1 MERVTTMWEDAA
13 TTDFLG
19 VKVYTFGL
27 YAALGLA
34 LALIALWIL
43 LRRAK
48 WPKGAAAL
56 TGALAKICGFIVSR
70 LFFCFM
76 DQGLGGPVPLRGV
89 LLVTGGG
96 YSMMGAL
103 IGACIGA
110 IAAAKIMKRPPA
122 ALLDMLAPAFLLFV
136 ACERLG
142 EGCIED
148 FGISRPLVSDL
159 LKGSFIAIEGDYDW
173 VLATYLIEA
182 FVALVLALVLLWD
195 VNKKG
200 RRAGNTFLLF
210 LLLFGA
216 SQVILE
222 SLRFDQHMH
231 LSFVG
236 LQQVIAMLL
245 LAAGVTVLALRRM
258 KDKPGMA
265 IAALIL
271 LPVAAGVGVGLEFA
285 IDRTTVNRFLL
296 YAVFILVIAA
306 PAALGVML
314 RKEG

>member
-1 MERVTTMWEDAA
+1 MWEDAVI
-13 TTDFLG
+13 TNVLG
-19 VKVYTFGL
+19 LEVYTFGL
-27 YAALGLA
+27 YAALGCA
-34 LALIALWIL
+34 VAMIALGIL

-56 TGALAKICGFIVSR
+56 TGVLAIGCGFIVSR

-103 IGACIGA
+103 IGACVGA
-110 IAAAKIMKRPPA
+110 IAAAKIMKRSPA
-122 ALLDMLAPAFLLFV
+122 ALLDLLAPAFLLFV

-142 EGCIED
+142 EGCIDD
-148 FGISRPLVSDL
+148 FGISRPLVGDL
-159 LKGSFIAIEGDYDW
+159 LKGSFLAIEGDYDW

-182 FVALVLALVLLWD
+182 CAALALALVLLWD
-195 VNKKG
+195 GSKKD

-231 LSFVG
+231 ISFVG
-236 LQQVIAMLL
+236 LQQVMSILL
-245 LAAGVTVLALRRM
+245 LAAGVTVLAIRRM
-258 KDKPGMA
+258 RDKRGMA
-265 IAALIL
+265 IAALAL
-271 LPVAAGVGVGLEFA
+271 LPVAAGIGVGLEFA

-296 YAVFILVIAA
+296 YAAFILVMAA
-306 PAALGVML
+306 PVVLGVKL

>member
-1 MERVTTMWEDAA
+1 MWEDAV
-13 TTDFLG
+13 TTYFLG
-19 VKVYTFGL
+19 AQVYAFGL
-27 YAALGLA
+27 YAALGMAIAMIA
-34 LALIALWIL
+34 LAML

-48 WPKGAAAL
+48 WPKGAAPL
-56 TGALAKICGFIVSR
+56 TGVLAMGCGFLVSR

-76 DQGLGGPVPLRGV
+76 DQGLGGPVPLKGV

-103 IGACIGA
+103 LGACFGA
-110 IAAAKIMKRPPA
+110 ILASKIMKQKPA
-122 ALLDMLAPAFLLFV
+122 ALLDLLSPAFMLFV

-142 EGCIED
+142 EGYIDD
-148 FGISRPLVSDL
+148 FGISRPLVGEL
-159 LKGSFIAIEGDYDW
+159 LKGSFLAIEGDYDW
-173 VLATYLIEA
+173 VLATYLIESFA
-182 FVALVLALVLLWD
+182 ALVLALVLLRD
-195 VNKKG
+195 VSKKD

-236 LQQVIAMLL
+236 LQQIIAMLL
-245 LAAGVTVLALRRM
+245 LAAGVIVLALRRM
-258 KDKPGMA
+258 KDKRGLA
-265 IAALIL
+265 LAALIL

-285 IDRTTVNRFLL
+285 IDRTTMNRFLL
-296 YAVFILVIAA
+296 YAVFILLMAA
-306 PAALGVML
+306 PAALGVRL

>member
-1 MERVTTMWEDAA
+1 MERVTAMWEDAV
-13 TTDFLG
+13 TTYFLG
-19 VKVYTFGL
+19 AQVYAFGL
-27 YAALGLA
+27 YAALGMAIAMIA
-34 LALIALWIL
+34 LAML

-48 WPKGAAAL
+48 WPKGAAPL
-56 TGALAKICGFIVSR
+56 TGVLAMGCGFLVSR

-76 DQGLGGPVPLRGV
+76 DQGLGGPVPLKGV

-103 IGACIGA
+103 LGACFGA
-110 IAAAKIMKRPPA
+110 ILASKIMKQKPA
-122 ALLDMLAPAFLLFV
+122 ALLDLLSPAFMLFV

-142 EGCIED
+142 EGYIDD
-148 FGISRPLVSDL
+148 FGISRPLVGEL
-159 LKGSFIAIEGDYDW
+159 LKGSFLAIEGDYDW
-173 VLATYLIEA
+173 VLATYLIESFA
-182 FVALVLALVLLWD
+182 ALVLALILLRD
-195 VNKKG
+195 VSKKD

-236 LQQVIAMLL
+236 LQQIIAMLL
-245 LAAGVTVLALRRM
+245 LAAGVIVLALRRM
-258 KDKPGMA
+258 KDKRGLA
-265 IAALIL
+265 LAALIL

-285 IDRTTVNRFLL
+285 IDRTTMNRFLL
-296 YAVFILVIAA
+296 YAVFILLMAA
-306 PAALGVML
+306 PAALGVRL

>member
-1 MERVTTMWEDAA
+1 MERVKDMWEDAV

-19 VKVYTFGL
+19 VEVYTFGL
-27 YAALGLA
+27 YAAMGMA
-34 LALIALWIL
+34 LALIALGL
-43 LRRAK
+43 LMKRAR
-48 WPKGAAAL
+48 WPKGSAAL
-56 TGALAKICGFIVSR
+56 TGVLAVGCGFIVSR

-103 IGACIGA
+103 LGACIGA
-110 IAAAKIMKRPPA
+110 IGAAKILKRPPA
-122 ALLDMLAPAFLLFV
+122 ALLDLLSPALMLFA

-142 EGCIED
+142 ERCIDD

-159 LKGSFIAIEGDYDW
+159 LKGSFLAIEGDYDW
-173 VLATYLIEA
+173 VLATCLLEA
-182 FVALVLALVLLWD
+182 FAALILALVLLRD
-195 VNKKG
+195 VNKKD
-200 RRAGNTFLLF
+200 RRDGNTLILF

-236 LQQVIAMLL
+236 LQQIIALLMLC
-245 LAAGVTVLALRRM
+245 AGVAVVAFRRM
-258 KDKPGMA
+258 RDKRGMA
-265 IAALIL
+265 IWALAL
-271 LPVAAGVGVGLEFA
+271 LPIAAAVGVGLEFA

-296 YAVFILVIAA
+296 YAVFILVMAA
-306 PAALGVML
+306 PAALGVRL

>member
-1 MERVTTMWEDAA
+1 MILMWEDAV
-13 TTDFLG
+13 TIEFLG
-19 VKVYTFGL
+19 VKLYAFGL

-34 LALIALWIL
+34 VAMIALGIL
-43 LRRAK
+43 LRREK
-48 WPKGAAAL
+48 WPKGAAVL
-56 TGALAKICGFIVSR
+56 TGALAIACGFIVSR

-122 ALLDMLAPAFLLFV
+122 ALLDLLSPAMMLFV

-142 EGCIED
+142 EGHIDD
-148 FGISRPLVSDL
+148 FGISRPLVGDL
-159 LKGSFIAIEGDYDW
+159 FKGSFLAIEGDYDW

-182 FVALVLALVLLWD
+182 FAALALVLALLWD
-195 VNKKG
+195 TNKKS

-216 SQVILE
+216 SQVIME

-258 KDKPGMA
+258 RDKRGMA
-265 IAALIL
+265 IAALVL
-271 LPVAAGVGVGLEFA
+271 LPVVAGIGVGLEFA
-285 IDRTTVNRFLL
+285 IDRTTMNRFLL
-296 YAVFILVIAA
+296 YALFILTMAT
-306 PAALGVML
+306 PAVLGVKL